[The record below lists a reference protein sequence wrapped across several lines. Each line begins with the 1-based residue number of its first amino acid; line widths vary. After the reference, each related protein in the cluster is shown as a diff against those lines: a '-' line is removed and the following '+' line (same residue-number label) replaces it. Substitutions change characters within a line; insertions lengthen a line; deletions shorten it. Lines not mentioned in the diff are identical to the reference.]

1 MSKIA
6 TGTRSKASRLRRL
19 LLPAAPIRP
28 PRLPGCAVG
37 IARLDVRV
45 DAREHERDQRGQ
57 QHLPQ
62 LEEEE
67 PQTAH
72 ETTAHVRTLART
84 VPHQRGTTSWR
95 VADRTPRPW
104 S

>member
-19 LLPAAPIRP
+19 LLPATPIRA
-28 PRLPGCAVG
+28 PRLPGSAIG

-45 DAREHERDQRGQ
+45 DAREDERDQRGQ
-57 QHLPQ
+57 KHLPQ
-62 LEEEE
+62 LEEQE
-67 PQTAH
+67 PQAAH

-84 VPHQRGTTSWR
+84 MPRQRGTTFWSA
-95 VADRTPRPW
+95 ADRNQRP
-104 S
+104 